1 MSDSEYLDKFR
12 KQLDVLRS
20 AGGDICQHP
29 GMVQDELDKAS
40 GYGAENPNSN
50 PPSTAEKR
58 AAAGLP
64 DSDLRLHYS

>member
-12 KQLDVLRS
+12 KQLDVLKVCWRRHMPAS
-20 AGGDICQHP
+20 R
-29 GMVQDELDKAS
+29 MVQDELDKAS
-40 GYGAENPNSN
+40 YGAENPNSN